1 MTKEEYL
8 NMYKED
14 KLAEICAQLEE
25 ERDYYHDEMNAYKSD
40 AQAAQKK
47 ADDFSS
53 YWESVDRLFEKL
65 RSIPVK
71 DFIKLYYM
79 MQGMMNNQERYDNTC
94 IPNPNNWDKITT
106 VISSRQNCDFFW
118 RIIYAVAEQT
128 NPKGIG
134 KDER

>member
-53 YWESVDRLFEKL
+53 YWQSVDKLFEKL
-65 RSIPVK
+65 KSFPAK

-79 MQGMMNNQERYDNTC
+79 MQGMMNNHERYDNTC
-94 IPNPNNWDKITT
+94 IPKPNNWDKITT
-106 VISSRQNCDFFW
+106 TISSR
-118 RIIYAVAEQT
+118 
-128 NPKGIG
+128 
-134 KDER
+134 

>member
-47 ADDFSS
+47 ADDLSS
-53 YWESVDRLFEKL
+53 YWKSVDKLFEKL
-65 RSIPVK
+65 KSFPAK

-79 MQGMMNNQERYDNTC
+79 MQGMMNNHERYDNTC
-94 IPNPNNWDKITT
+94 VPQSNNLDKMITT
-106 VISSRQNCDFFW
+106 ISSR
-118 RIIYAVAEQT
+118 
-128 NPKGIG
+128 
-134 KDER
+134 

>member
-40 AQAAQKK
+40 AQAAQKN
-47 ADDFSS
+47 ADDLSS
-53 YWESVDRLFEKL
+53 YWKSMDRLFDKL
-65 RSIPVK
+65 QTIPAK

-79 MQGMMNNQERYDNTC
+79 MQDLIQDDIKS
-94 IPNPNNWDKITT
+94 IPI
-106 VISSRQNCDFFW
+106 RQNTDS
-118 RIIYAVAEQT
+118 ISTLVTAY
-128 NPKGIG
+128 N
-134 KDER
+134 